1 MSLFSEDTIY
11 VSEKN
16 SQTAVF
22 EEIYQS
28 LLAKKLV
35 SENFLDNLI
44 EREVNYPTGLD
55 LAPISQELPNIAIPH
70 TESEFVNTTRIVPI
84 KLKKDIPFHNMI
96 QPDEVMNVRFLFMI
110 LNQNGEEQSGLLA
123 DIMDFINSVEQT
135 ELIQFFNEEDPKMI
149 YQFLKKNFKGENLND

>member
-123 DIMDFINSVEQT
+123 DIMDFINSIEQT
-135 ELIQFFNEEDPKMI
+135 ELINFFNEEDPKMI
-149 YQFLKKNFKGENLND
+149 YQFLEKNFKGEDLND

>member
-28 LLAKKLV
+28 LLEKKLV

-96 QPDEVMNVRFLFMI
+96 QPDEIMNVRFLFMI

-123 DIMDFINSVEQT
+123 DIMDFINSIEQT
-135 ELIQFFNEEDPKMI
+135 ELINFFNEEDPKMI
-149 YQFLKKNFKGENLND
+149 YQFLEKNFKGENLND

>member
-1 MSLFSEDTIY
+1 MSLFSEDTVY
-11 VSEKN
+11 VSEGN

-22 EEIYQS
+22 EEVYQS

-35 SENFLDNLI
+35 TENFLDNLI
-44 EREVNYPTGLD
+44 EREENYPTGLN

-84 KLKKDIPFHNMI
+84 KLKKDILFHNMI

-123 DIMDFINSVEQT
+123 DIMDFINSIEQT
-135 ELIQFFNEEDPKMI
+135 ELIDFFNEEDPKMI
-149 YQFLKKNFKGENLND
+149 YQFLEKNFKGENLND

>member
-149 YQFLKKNFKGENLND
+149 YQFLEKNFKGENLND

>member
-11 VSEKN
+11 VSEKK

-96 QPDEVMNVRFLFMI
+96 QPDEIMNVRFLFMI

-123 DIMDFINSVEQT
+123 DIMDFINSIEQT
-135 ELIQFFNEEDPKMI
+135 ELINFFNEEDPKMI
-149 YQFLKKNFKGENLND
+149 YQFLEKNFKGENLND